1 MTTFV
6 FWLSLFLL
14 AYIYVGYPLV
24 AWLRA
29 RLWPMPPA
37 AAPWEPMVTVVV
49 VAHNE
54 ADRIA
59 ARLDNLLALDY
70 PREKLEIRLASD
82 GSTDGTVER
91 ARAYES
97 SGVVVRAFH
106 RRRGKSAVVN
116 DVVPSVRGDI
126 VVFADARQRFEP
138 GAVRA
143 LVANFADPRVGAVSG
158 ELMID
163 ADAAGAAV
171 EKGVGFYWRYEKFIR
186 RAESGA
192 NSTVG
197 ATGAIYAIR
206 RDLFQPIPEDTLL
219 DDVLVPLRIVKSG
232 YRVLF
237 EPAARAYD
245 TASAVAKQEF
255 VRKVRTIAGTFQLFA
270 REAWLFDPRRNP
282 VWLETFSHKGLRLTM
297 PALQAMALAANAAL
311 IAEPIYAG
319 LFACQMMF
327 YVAALGGCSGR
338 TRRSGFVV
346 TVPYTI
352 CLLSWA
358 TIVGFVQFATRR
370 QKATWDRVVVAP
382 RAVLTSSQPPQRWLP
397 ATENGPSRLSS
408 EPLASPRWT
417 SLRPSLTFL
426 RRSSR
431 V

>member
-1 MTTFV
+1 MTTFI

-29 RLWPMPPA
+29 RLLPKRHVS
-37 AAPWEPMVTVVV
+37 APYEPMVTVVV
-49 VAHNE
+49 VVHNE

-91 ARAYES
+91 ARVYES
-97 SGVVVRAFH
+97 SGVVVRTFH

-116 DVVPSVRGDI
+116 DVVPSARGDI
-126 VVFADARQRFEP
+126 VVMADARQRFDR

-163 ADAAGAAV
+163 DDAAGAAV
-171 EKGVGFYWRYEKFIR
+171 GKGVGVYWRYEKFIR

-197 ATGAIYAIR
+197 VTGAIYAIR
-206 RDLFQPIPEDTLL
+206 RDLFEPIPEDTLL
-219 DDVLVPLRIVKSG
+219 DDVLVPLRIVKGG
-232 YRVLF
+232 YRVIF

-245 TASAVAKQEF
+245 TASAEAKQEF

-282 VWLETFSHKGLRLTM
+282 VWFETFSHKGLRLTM
-297 PALQAMALAANAAL
+297 PALQAMALAANAVL

-327 YVAALGGCSGR
+327 YVAALGGCSPR
-338 TRRSGFVV
+338 TRRPGFVV

-358 TIVGFVQFATRR
+358 TIVGFVQFVTRR

-382 RAVLTSSQPPQRWLP
+382 
-397 ATENGPSRLSS
+397 SRLSS
-408 EPLASPRWT
+408 APLAAPRWT

-431 V
+431 A

>member
-29 RLWPMPPA
+29 RLWG
-37 AAPWEPMVTVVV
+37 VTVVV

-70 PREKLEIRLASD
+70 PREKLEIRLASH

-143 LVANFADPRVGAVSG
+143 LVANFADPRVGVVSG

-163 ADAAGAAV
+163 ADAAGAAGG
-171 EKGVGFYWRYEKFIR
+171 EGVGFFLGHEKFIPR
-186 RAESGA
+186 
-192 NSTVG
+192 
-197 ATGAIYAIR
+197 
-206 RDLFQPIPEDTLL
+206 
-219 DDVLVPLRIVKSG
+219 
-232 YRVLF
+232 
-237 EPAARAYD
+237 AARGGKGRGVLLALREIHPPRRERCELNGRSD
-245 TASAVAKQEF
+245 
-255 VRKVRTIAGTFQLFA
+255 RRHLRDPA
-270 REAWLFDPRRNP
+270 RSVPADPR
-282 VWLETFSHKGLRLTM
+282 GY
-297 PALQAMALAANAAL
+297 AA
-311 IAEPIYAG
+311 
-319 LFACQMMF
+319 
-327 YVAALGGCSGR
+327 
-338 TRRSGFVV
+338 
-346 TVPYTI
+346 
-352 CLLSWA
+352 
-358 TIVGFVQFATRR
+358 
-370 QKATWDRVVVAP
+370 
-382 RAVLTSSQPPQRWLP
+382 
-397 ATENGPSRLSS
+397 
-408 EPLASPRWT
+408 
-417 SLRPSLTFL
+417 
-426 RRSSR
+426 
-431 V
+431 

>member
-29 RLWPMPPA
+29 RLWPMQAA

-82 GSTDGTVER
+82 ASTDGTVER

-116 DVVPSVRGDI
+116 DVVPSARGDI

-138 GAVRA
+138 GAVRG
-143 LVANFADPRVGAVSG
+143 LVGNFADPRGGVVSG
-158 ELMID
+158 ELSID

-171 EKGVGFYWRYEKFIR
+171 GKGVGFYWRYEKFIR

-197 ATGAIYAIR
+197 ATG
-206 RDLFQPIPEDTLL
+206 
-219 DDVLVPLRIVKSG
+219 
-232 YRVLF
+232 
-237 EPAARAYD
+237 
-245 TASAVAKQEF
+245 
-255 VRKVRTIAGTFQLFA
+255 
-270 REAWLFDPRRNP
+270 
-282 VWLETFSHKGLRLTM
+282 
-297 PALQAMALAANAAL
+297 
-311 IAEPIYAG
+311 
-319 LFACQMMF
+319 
-327 YVAALGGCSGR
+327 
-338 TRRSGFVV
+338 
-346 TVPYTI
+346 
-352 CLLSWA
+352 
-358 TIVGFVQFATRR
+358 
-370 QKATWDRVVVAP
+370 
-382 RAVLTSSQPPQRWLP
+382 
-397 ATENGPSRLSS
+397 
-408 EPLASPRWT
+408 
-417 SLRPSLTFL
+417 
-426 RRSSR
+426 
-431 V
+431 